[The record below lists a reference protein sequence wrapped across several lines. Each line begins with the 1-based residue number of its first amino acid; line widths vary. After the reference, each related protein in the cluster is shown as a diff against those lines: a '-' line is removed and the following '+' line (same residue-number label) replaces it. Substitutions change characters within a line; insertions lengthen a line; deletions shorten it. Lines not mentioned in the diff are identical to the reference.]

1 MPLINAM
8 VRVGTMEEKE
18 RMFEAFINPFKMV
31 PNNKRGCKGT
41 EVEVYEESLRECVNA
56 KARQDREKEKI
67 VESLEVKIMK
77 HDLLSNKILFIRL
90 EDEDDFPS
98 EMNGLIAMQLAAKYK
113 RPTIVAR
120 LNNEGY
126 VRGSARGLNDSELKS
141 FKNFLSGTALFEHTS
156 GHDQAFGL
164 SIHVNDM
171 SALHS
176 YANKALEDMNLEEEY
191 YEVNFKFYSM
201 DDNIKDVIY
210 EIGNNLHLFGQKVP
224 EPLINVESINL
235 KSSDINII
243 GSKKD
248 TLKFEKNGVTYIK
261 FHAKDL
267 INELS
272 DYKNEIQID
281 VVGRCNI
288 NRWMGN
294 ETPQIMIKAYEIR
307 DGKLAF

>member
-1 MPLINAM
+1 M
-8 VRVGTMEEKE
+8 
-18 RMFEAFINPFKMV
+18 
-31 PNNKRGCKGT
+31 
-41 EVEVYEESLRECVNA
+41 
-56 KARQDREKEKI
+56 
-67 VESLEVKIMK
+67 
-77 HDLLSNKILFIRL
+77 
-90 EDEDDFPS
+90 
-98 EMNGLIAMQLAAKYK
+98 
-113 RPTIVAR
+113 AR

-141 FKNFLSGTALFEHTS
+141 FKDFLNVSGLFEYTS

-176 YANKALEDMNLEEEY
+176 YANKTLKDINLDEEY

-201 DDNIKDVIY
+201 DDSIKDVIY

-224 EPLINVESINL
+224 EPLVNVESINL

-248 TLKFEKNGVTYIK
+248 TLKFEKNGITYIK
-261 FHAKDL
+261 FRAKDL
-267 INELS
+267 IDELS
-272 DYKNEIQID
+272 DYKDEIQID

-288 NRWMGN
+288 NRWMGR
-294 ETPQIMIKAYEIR
+294 EAPQIMIKACEIR
-307 DGKLAF
+307 EGKLAF